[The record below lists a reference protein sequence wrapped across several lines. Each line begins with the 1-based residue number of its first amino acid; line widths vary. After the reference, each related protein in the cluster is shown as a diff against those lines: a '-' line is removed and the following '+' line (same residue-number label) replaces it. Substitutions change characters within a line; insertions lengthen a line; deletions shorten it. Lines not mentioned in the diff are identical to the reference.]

1 MEPTYISELR
11 YTHLVGTYQ
20 QVKSMAVYQTDTAE
34 TVFEGTV
41 SSLFLQGQE
50 QLHREEY
57 ALALRSFSELQA
69 LILHTV
75 NPQLP
80 IDPNTLWWKFPFETS
95 LIDLIGA
102 QAVKVLN
109 AAPEKKF
116 SLPPEIA
123 SQVNVLPDAIT
134 KDLIASPIRVTS
146 FQSTV
151 GPVVAAGVALAAASD
166 WEGALAQYTAALDE
180 VPAGEK
186 VVRAAMLQDMALLN
200 EKAGKA
206 DVALQFAQDSLKAAK
221 DAEPDARVMALDV
234 ATGIAQR
241 AGNADLTTKFSTEA
255 GELRAT
261 NNLGPLVARV
271 AAVDR
276 VAARRAGVE
285 DIGAI
290 GIGRVRRAGGFIE
303 AVQPQGLIDAAAVAA
318 APAADMVA
326 QPQLVA
332 SHVIG
337 EAAGVRTFVAAG
349 LEDEITLELD
359 GDAPTKMRSFLKAH
373 AEATDLRLISAYLV
387 NPTKIVAYLPHMY
400 FFTIPMAIGDCLAG
414 LGDLDEAIATYR
426 GILVYPLINQTV
438 EVVDLWTR
446 LAQALLDKGDR
457 AYREG
462 RDDVDAYD
470 AAREAYEQIVT
481 ADGAVPA
488 GSSLYA
494 DASFAGIGDRI
505 AAFLAA
511 NDKVAHDDNPA
522 LTSIVLQALTRLQQ
536 IAAGLNFFGFAPDY
550 LPPFSFEYLQTTTRY
565 FAQQASQAEQRYIQF
580 KSQAENEQLQ
590 RDQLA
595 QQADVAQQ
603 SVVLEQRGVAEAQ
616 RGVDAAQASINY
628 ANVQLDNAKQAKKDF
643 DDNRWELLG
652 LAEAEAWASAA
663 AVDKDDEV
671 LLTWSGNAYNAKDK
685 RRSVVLKELAYKRGR
700 LSQDLEANRLGREV
714 ASAQAYTAVA
724 KAQRDQA
731 QARVAVAQQRVVV
744 AQLQQKYAEQN
755 RDFLDMKE
763 FGAQLW
769 YDLAAQAKRLRTR
782 YLDMATEMAFLT
794 ERAYNAETGRG
805 IHAVQYDYSRT
816 SSGNLLGADL
826 LLADVDY
833 FTYDLITTTKT
844 RKQPIKTTISLAD
857 SYPVQFSSF
866 ASTGVLMFETA
877 LEDFDRA
884 QPGLYLAKLRNV
896 EVTLIGV
903 TSATTVSGTL
913 RNVGVSRFRASDGSI
928 VERLYPADVMVLS
941 QFDLRADALV
951 FPFTPNDLR
960 LFENNGVATSWQ
972 LELPASANDFDVS
985 DIVDVHIGLYYDGF
999 FDPTLETQVRA
1010 ALPTTGSA
1018 SRAISM
1024 AMSFPDEL
1032 FYLQNKGEGELSI
1045 DASMFPA
1052 NQKKPVRTSASVKI
1066 TGSAGDGV
1074 SLTLTSANAGAMSV
1088 KTDADGVVDDSA
1100 AASPLRKLR
1109 GKSAFD
1115 DITVE
1120 ISAADNPGLL
1130 TDGVID
1136 PDKLGDVLVFFEYTF
1151 DYA

>member
-1 MEPTYISELR
+1 MEPTYVSELR

-20 QVKSMAVYQTDTAE
+20 QVKSLAVYQADTPE
-34 TVFEGTV
+34 TVFERTV

-57 ALALRSFSELQA
+57 ALALRSFRELQA
-69 LILHTV
+69 LILNTV

-80 IDPNTLWWKFPFETS
+80 VDPNTVWWKFPFDVS
-95 LIDLIGA
+95 LIDLIGS

-109 AAPEKKF
+109 AAPEKRF
-116 SLPPEIA
+116 NLPAEIA
-123 SQVNVLPDAIT
+123 SQVNVLPEAIS
-134 KDLIASPIRVTS
+134 KDLIAAPIRVSS
-146 FQSTV
+146 FQATV
-151 GPVVAAGVALAAASD
+151 GPVVASGAALAAASD

-186 VVRAAMLQDMALLN
+186 IVRSAMLQDIALLN
-200 EKAGKA
+200 EKAGKS
-206 DVALQFAQDSLKAAK
+206 DVALQFAQDALKAAK
-221 DAEPDARVMALDV
+221 SAPPDAQVTALDV
-234 ATGIAQR
+234 ATGIARR
-241 AGNADLTTKFSTEA
+241 AGNADLATKFSGQA
-255 GELRAT
+255 DELRAT
-261 NNLGPLVARV
+261 NNLNPLVFRLAAAPEGAGADGVAFGRAARFARV
-271 AAVDR
+271 QR
-276 VAARRAGVE
+276 FG
-285 DIGAI
+285 GA
-290 GIGRVRRAGGFIE
+290 F
-303 AVQPQGLIDAAAVAA
+303 QPQEAMDAAAAVAVA
-318 APAADMVA
+318 APDMVA
-326 QPQLVA
+326 QPQLIA
-332 SHVIG
+332 SQVIG
-337 EAAGVRTFVAAG
+337 QAAGVRTFVAQGFA
-349 LEDEITLELD
+349 DQIALELD
-359 GDAPTKMRSFLKAH
+359 GDAPTKMRSFLKSH

-438 EVVDLWTR
+438 ENVDLWTR
-446 LAQALLDKGDR
+446 LAQAYLDQGDR
-457 AYREG
+457 AYREA
-462 RDDVDAYD
+462 RDDLAAYD
-470 AAREAYEQIVT
+470 AAREAYEQIV
-481 ADGAVPA
+481 AGDGTVPG
-488 GSSLYA
+488 GSALYA
-494 DASFAGIGDRI
+494 DASFAGIRTRME
-505 AAFLAA
+505 AFLAA
-511 NDKVAHDDNPA
+511 ADKVAHDDNPA

-595 QQADVAQQ
+595 QQADVARQ

-616 RGVDAAQASINY
+616 RGVDAANASINY
-628 ANVQLDNAKQAKKDF
+628 ANVQLNNAKQAKQDF

-671 LLTWSGNAYNAKDK
+671 LLTWTGNAYNSKDK
-685 RRSVVLKELAYKRGR
+685 RRSVVLKELAYKRTR
-700 LSQDLEANRLGREV
+700 LSQDLEANRLGREI

-724 KAQRDQA
+724 QAQRGQA
-731 QARVAVAQQRVVV
+731 LARVATAQQRVVV

-794 ERAYNAETGRG
+794 ERAYNAETGRE
-805 IHAVQYDYSRT
+805 IHAVQYDYGHT
-816 SSGNLLGADL
+816 SSGNLMGADL

-833 FTYDLITTTKT
+833 FTYDLVTTTKT

-857 SYPVQFSSF
+857 AYPVQFSSF
-866 ASTGVLMFETA
+866 ASSGVLMFETA
-877 LEDFDRA
+877 LEDFDRL
-884 QPGLYLAKLRNV
+884 QPGLYLAKLRSV

-913 RNVGVSRFRASDGSI
+913 RNVGVSRFRAVDGTV
-928 VERLYPADVMVLS
+928 VERHYPADVMVLS

-951 FPFTPNDLR
+951 FPFSPNDLR

-972 LELPASANDFDVS
+972 LELPAAANDFDLS

-1018 SRAISM
+1018 SRAVSM

-1032 FYLQNKGEGELSI
+1032 FYLVNKGEGELTI
-1045 DASMFPA
+1045 DASLFAA
-1052 NQKKPVRTSASVKI
+1052 NQRNAVRTSASVKI
-1066 TGSAGDGV
+1066 TGSGGGGV
-1074 SLTLTSANAGAMSV
+1074 SLTLTSANAGEMSLT
-1088 KTDADGVVDDSA
+1088 TDADGVADDSA
-1100 AASPLRKLR
+1100 AASPLRALR
-1109 GKSAFD
+1109 GKSALD
-1115 DITVE
+1115 VLTVT
-1120 ISAADNPGLL
+1120 ISAADNPGLV
-1130 TDGVID
+1130 TDGALD